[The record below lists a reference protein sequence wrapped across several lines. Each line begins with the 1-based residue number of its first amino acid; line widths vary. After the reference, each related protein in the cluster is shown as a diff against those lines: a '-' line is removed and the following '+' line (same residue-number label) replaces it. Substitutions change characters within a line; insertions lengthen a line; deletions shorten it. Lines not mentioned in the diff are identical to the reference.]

1 MLTFKTMDYLFHIL
15 VFIGIYGILA
25 GSLNLVAGITG
36 MLSITHAAFF
46 GVGAYATALLSLHAQ
61 TPFLFNLFV
70 GSAVSALVSVV
81 VIVPSLRLNDDYFA
95 MATFG
100 FQMIL
105 FSIFNNW
112 IEITR
117 GPMGLPGIP
126 KATLFGH
133 DLSSPLSCFVTIAIL
148 SALSFFVFRL
158 ISVSSFGRT
167 LRAIREDEVFVQSL
181 GKNVWLN
188 KMLIF
193 IVAAAFAGLAGGFY
207 AQYITFINP
216 TSFTVLES
224 ILLISMV
231 IIGGAGNIWG
241 SILGAIFLIIL
252 PETLRFLGMPSAIA
266 ANMRQIIYGAMLVLC
281 MLYRPQGFLGEY
293 SFDK

>member
-1 MLTFKTMDYLFHIL
+1 MDYLFHIL

-61 TPFLFNLFV
+61 TPFLFNLFA
-70 GSAVSALVSVV
+70 GSAVSVLVSVV

-112 IEITR
+112 IEVTR

-133 DLSSPLSCFVTIAIL
+133 ELSLPLSCFVTIAIL
-148 SALSFFVFRL
+148 GALSFFVFRL
-158 ISVSSFGRT
+158 ISVSSFGRI

-241 SILGAIFLIIL
+241 SIIGTAFLIIL
-252 PETLRFLGMPSAIA
+252 PEALRFLGMPSAIA